1 MMDFPSIELIGVIAL
16 PLLAA
21 LVSPWLV
28 RITGGKAIGPLLSLI
43 PFSISAWLLTRAF
56 VGTQVVEWS
65 HAWLPSLGVDLAL
78 RLDGH
83 TLLFLLLVSF
93 IGGLICIYGGSY
105 LAGDRQLPRFFS
117 VLFFFMASMLGMIL
131 ADDVI
136 LTFVFWE
143 LTSITSFILVG
154 YKHYD
159 EAARKAALQ
168 ALLVTGGGGLAL
180 LAGLI
185 LTTQITGTTRL
196 SELPAHA
203 VMLGE
208 SPLFAP
214 ALCLILLGVF
224 TKSAQVPFHFWL
236 PGAMSA
242 PTPVSAYLH
251 SATMVKAGVILLAKL
266 SPAMAHTDL
275 WSWIIAPIGT
285 LTMLTG
291 ALMAVVQHDLK
302 RLLAYSTISVL
313 GALVMLLGFGDPFSL
328 KTALF
333 LVLVHGL
340 YKGALFMVAGT
351 VDHATG
357 TRDVG
362 SLTGLGRTMP
372 LLALVAAA
380 AALSMSGVPPT
391 LGFISKELLYETKLS
406 PGPVRFILATAG
418 VLANALGV
426 AVALIVGIRP
436 FLGRVDPTPV
446 KHLPGWGLVL
456 PPAILA
462 GLGLVLG
469 LVPGFLDQRIVSP
482 AVASLGGGAALA
494 KLTLWHGFTPVLA
507 LSGLTLLLGV
517 LAYSQRGRLS
527 RFGLGLREFGLITP
541 SKIYRESLAGLLAG
555 ALFLTDWIQSGQL
568 RIYVRV
574 TLAAGAGLVI
584 YAVALSRGKFET
596 LTRVSAGL
604 FETTVVLLM
613 TASALAAVLA
623 KSRLSAILCLG
634 GVGYSVAM
642 IFVAFGAP
650 DLAITQLLVE
660 TLTVVMF
667 SFVILK
673 LPQIRSMTGW
683 RERRWDILIAGLAG
697 LAMTLVVWK
706 AMHVQV
712 HEPISPGLVERSA
725 AEAFGRNVVNV
736 ILVDFRA
743 LDTMGEILVL
753 SLACL
758 GVTALLFRKGV
769 FRRRRAEGDFSER
782 STARAKHHPKS

>member
-1 MMDFPSIELIGVIAL
+1 MELIALIA
-16 PLLAA
+16 
-21 LVSPWLV
+21 
-28 RITGGKAIGPLLSLI
+28 GPLLFALFAPGIVRLCAGKCVGMLFSVV
-43 PFSISAWLLTRAF
+43 PFSISAFLLFWAF
-56 VGTQVVEWS
+56 GGSEARTWQ
-65 HAWLPSLGVDLAL
+65 HPWLPAFGVELAL
-78 RLDGH
+78 RLDGYSN
-83 TLLFLLLVSF
+83 LFLLLVSF

-105 LAGDRQLPRFFS
+105 LKGDRQLGRFFM
-117 VLFFFMASMLGMIL
+117 VLFFFMASMLGVIL

-185 LTTQITGTTRL
+185 LTTQITGTSRI
-196 SELPAHA
+196 SEFPEHA
-203 VMLGE
+203 ALLGE

-214 ALCLILLGVF
+214 ALVLILIGVF

-242 PTPVSAYLH
+242 PTPVSAFLH

-266 SPAMAHTDL
+266 SPAMAHTEL

-291 ALMAVVQHDLK
+291 ALMAVVQKDLK

-357 TRDVG
+357 TRDVD

-372 LLALVAAA
+372 LLAVVAAA
-380 AALSMSGVPPT
+380 SALSMSGVPPT

-406 PGPVRFILATAG
+406 PGPIRYLLASAG
-418 VLANALGV
+418 VTANALAV
-426 AVALIVGIRP
+426 AVALIVGVRP
-436 FLGRVDPTPV
+436 FLGKIKATPIR
-446 KHLPGWGLVL
+446 HLPEWGLVG

-469 LVPGFLDQRIVSP
+469 LVPGVLDQFIVSP
-482 AVASLGGGAALA
+482 AVSALGGDSGLA

-507 LSGLTLLLGV
+507 LSGLTLLLGFLLYKIREPLV
-517 LAYSQRGRLS
+517 DVGRW
-527 RFGLGLREFGLITP
+527 LREIGLVTP
-541 SKIYRESLAGLLAG
+541 SRIYRDSLTGVLGG
-555 ALFLTDWIQSGQL
+555 ALFLTDWIQNGQL
-568 RIYVRV
+568 RLYVRV
-574 TLAAGAGLVI
+574 TLAAGAALVI
-584 YAVALSRGKFET
+584 YAVVLTRGKFET
-596 LTRVSAGL
+596 LTRVPVGIFDLMVVGLMSVSA
-604 FETTVVLLM
+604 V
-613 TASALAAVLA
+613 AAVMA

-634 GVGYSVAM
+634 GVGYSVAL

-673 LPQIRSMTGW
+673 LPQIRSMTQW
-683 RERRWDILIAGLAG
+683 RERGWDVVVAGLAG
-697 LAMTLVVWK
+697 VAMTLVVWK
-706 AMHVQV
+706 SMHVQV
-712 HEPISPGLVERSA
+712 HDSVSPGLVDRSA

-743 LDTMGEILVL
+743 LDTLGEILVL

-758 GVTALLFRKGV
+758 GVTALLARKG
-769 FRRRRAEGDFSER
+769 FRRRPAAEGDLSEQ
-782 STARAKHHPKS
+782 SIARRKHHEPKP

>member
-1 MMDFPSIELIGVIAL
+1 MSILSIELIGVIAL
-16 PLLAA
+16 PLLTAFIA
-21 LVSPWLV
+21 PLLV
-28 RITGGKAIGPLLSLI
+28 RLTGGKGVGPLLSLV
-43 PFSISAWLLTRAF
+43 PFSIAGWLLVRSFGAPTAA
-56 VGTQVVEWS
+56 EWS
-65 HAWLPSLGVDLAL
+65 HPWLPALGVDLAL

-83 TLLFLLLVSF
+83 ANLFLLLVSF

-105 LAGDRQLPRFFS
+105 LHGDKQLPRFFS
-117 VLFFFMASMLGMIL
+117 VLFFFMASMLGVIL

-185 LTTQITGTTRL
+185 VTSQITGTTRI
-196 SELPAHA
+196 SEFPAHA
-203 VMLGE
+203 AMLGE
-208 SPLFAP
+208 SPLFP
-214 ALCLILLGVF
+214 LALCLILLGVF

-242 PTPVSAYLH
+242 PTPVSAFLH

-362 SLTGLGRTMP
+362 SLCGLGRTMP

-391 LGFISKELLYETKLS
+391 LGFISKELLYETKLT
-406 PGPVRFILATAG
+406 PGPVRYILAAAG

-426 AVALIVGIRP
+426 AVALIVGVRP
-436 FLGRVDPTPV
+436 FLGRVEATPV
-446 KHLPGWGLVL
+446 KHLPDWGMVL

-462 GLGLVLG
+462 GLGLALG
-469 LVPGFLDQRIVSP
+469 LVPGLLDRVVVSP
-482 AVASLGGGAALA
+482 AVAALGGDPTLA

-507 LSGLTLLLGV
+507 LSGVTLLLG
-517 LAYSQRGRLS
+517 LLIYSQRGLLTRAGVWL
-527 RFGLGLREFGLITP
+527 RDFGLVTP
-541 SKIYRESLAGLLAG
+541 SRIYRESLAGLLSG
-555 ALFLTDWIQSGQL
+555 ALWLTDWIQNGQL
-568 RIYVRV
+568 RVYVRV
-574 TLAAGAGLVI
+574 TLAAAAALVI

-596 LTRVSAGL
+596 LTRVPAGI
-604 FETTVVLLM
+604 FETAVVVLM
-613 TASALAAVLA
+613 SASALAAVLA

-634 GVGYSVAM
+634 GVGYSVAL

-673 LPQIRSMTGW
+673 LPQIRSMTDW
-683 RERRWDILIAGLAG
+683 RARRWDILIAGFAG

-712 HEPISPGLVERSA
+712 HDSVSPGLVERSA
-725 AEAFGRNVVNV
+725 TEAFGRNVVNV

-758 GVTALLFRKGV
+758 GVTALLARKGI
-769 FRRRRAEGDFSER
+769 FRRPAASGDLSER
-782 STARAKHHPKS
+782 SAARHKKHFRP